1 MQAELDSIRF
11 RSNPLCTPVLN
22 PCRPSCPIISV
33 DGLFSLLD
41 SMFCPIA
48 TLYAPPAA
56 IMMMTIMHMHHA
68 RLDRRST
75 VLRLY
80 PPDLSRK
87 KSLNKQS
94 GLRCYKVLIFSQIRQ
109 MARGGFLFIYEHVMV
124 CEGYDYLGSGV
135 PRQAG
140 SASRSFGIL
149 FYFTFLFSFSLPYSS
164 FLIASGWD
172 FFLCLSLRFFLIYLE
187 DICTTRRIDLF
198 FLLCLTLAKYV
209 ESRHASR
216 YPPNRS
222 TN

>member
-1 MQAELDSIRF
+1 MQAELDSNRF

-22 PCRPSCPIISV
+22 PCRPSCPINSV

-56 IMMMTIMHMHHA
+56 IMVMMTIMHMHHA

-109 MARGGFLFIYEHVMV
+109 IARGGFLSFIYEHVMV
-124 CEGYDYLGSGV
+124 CEGYGYLGSGV

-140 SASRSFGIL
+140 SASRSFCILIL
-149 FYFTFLFSFSLPYSS
+149 FYFLFLFLFILG
-164 FLIASGWD
+164 L
-172 FFLCLSLRFFLIYLE
+172 LFFLILLL
-187 DICTTRRIDLF
+187 DGFSF
-198 FLLCLTLAKYV
+198 FV
-209 ESRHASR
+209 SR
-216 YPPNRS
+216 YDS
-222 TN
+222 F

>member
-33 DGLFSLLD
+33 DGLFPLLD

-109 MARGGFLFIYEHVMV
+109 IRRGGFLSFIRT
-124 CEGYDYLGSGV
+124 CDGLWGFGYLGSGA

-140 SASRSFGIL
+140 SASRSFCILIL
-149 FYFTFLFSFSLPYSS
+149 FYFLFLFLFILG
-164 FLIASGWD
+164 L
-172 FFLCLSLRFFLIYLE
+172 LFFLILLL
-187 DICTTRRIDLF
+187 DGFSF
-198 FLLCLTLAKYV
+198 FV
-209 ESRHASR
+209 SR
-216 YPPNRS
+216 YDS
-222 TN
+222 F